1 MRKNNMNDKKP
12 IYLLIET
19 ENGSVSIQC
28 KTYGEI
34 TELAFY
40 FGRDKHMVMS
50 NKLHM
55 ADYYVTY
62 DYFVTN
68 ILEGKCD

>member
-1 MRKNNMNDKKP
+1 MNDKKP

-40 FGRDKHMVMS
+40 FDLS
-50 NKLHM
+50 
-55 ADYYVTY
+55 
-62 DYFVTN
+62 
-68 ILEGKCD
+68 